1 MVTNPLN
8 QAPLTEECRKEQET
22 LDEKSTIE
30 IYERLGS
37 IEAKIDDIRGI
48 RDLAH
53 SAEKQASTASSLA
66 VSNLEHIRRLENN
79 FKWLFGVVVSVMTP
93 ILVIVI
99 NFMIG

>member
-1 MVTNPLN
+1 MG
-8 QAPLTEECRKEQET
+8 EKEFM
-22 LDEKSTIE
+22 E

-48 RDLAH
+48 RDMAH
-53 SAEKQASTASSLA
+53 NAEKQAEQAWALA
-66 VSNLEHIRRLENN
+66 ESNLEHVKRLENN
-79 FKWLFGVVVSVMTP
+79 FKWLFGMVLSVMTP